1 MSFDVFDRIGEV
13 ADHKATY
20 LETAELVAYLLNT
33 GAARHGFLGNE
44 VARCID
50 EGWVGLDPDGLDW
63 IVNPEIDWELLEDE
77 REWT

>member
-1 MSFDVFDRIGEV
+1 MSFDVFERVGKV

-44 VARCID
+44 VACCID
-50 EGWVGLDPDGLDW
+50 EGWVGLDPDGVDW
-63 IVNPEIDWELLEDE
+63 IVNPEIDWELLEDT
-77 REWT
+77 EWT